1 MKTTQ
6 TSLNKLKRLEYACE
20 DDANRAAEKWLDE
33 HQEYLFKQL
42 SIESKSRRIGG
53 KRGRP
58 KKGEKLETFYL
69 IKAKIKVDK
78 QAIAQER
85 KKLGRFV
92 LATNDLD
99 LTVDEILSYYKSQGN
114 VERGFMFLKNKS
126 FHVSEVYLKKESRIE
141 ALSMIMVLCLFLY
154 SIAQWKL
161 RSGLKETGKFVR
173 NQVKK
178 PTQSPT
184 MRWVFFLFRRITELA
199 IPLDGTVEK
208 SVANMTDELWD
219 ILSLMGKECE
229 KYYV

>member
-1 MKTTQ
+1 
-6 TSLNKLKRLEYACE
+6 KLR
-20 DDANRAAEKWLDE
+20 
-33 HQEYLFKQL
+33 
-42 SIESKSRRIGG
+42 
-53 KRGRP
+53 
-58 KKGEKLETFYL
+58 
-69 IKAKIKVDK
+69 
-78 QAIAQER
+78 
-85 KKLGRFV
+85 RFV

-114 VERGFMFLKNKS
+114 VERGFMFMKDKS

-141 ALSMIMVLCLFLY
+141 ALAMIMVLCLFLY

-161 RSGLKETGKFVR
+161 RKGLKETGKIVR

-178 PTQSPT
+178 PIQSPT

-208 SVANMTDELWD
+208 RVANMTDELWD
-219 ILSLMGKECE
+219 ILSMMGKECE

>member
-1 MKTTQ
+1 M
-6 TSLNKLKRLEYACE
+6 
-20 DDANRAAEKWLDE
+20 
-33 HQEYLFKQL
+33 
-42 SIESKSRRIGG
+42 GG

-58 KKGEKLETFYL
+58 KKGEELETCYL
-69 IKAKIKVDK
+69 IKAKIKADERV
-78 QAIAQER
+78 IALER

-114 VERGFMFLKNKS
+114 IERGFRFLKDKS

-141 ALSMIMVLCLFLY
+141 ALAMIMVLCLFLY

-161 RSGLKETGKFVR
+161 REKLKETNKFVR

-178 PTQSPT
+178 PAQNPT
-184 MRWVFFLFRRITELA
+184 MRWVFFLFRGITELT
-199 IPLDGTVEK
+199 IILDGNVEK
-208 SVANMTDELWD
+208 RVANMTDELWD
-219 ILSLMGKECE
+219 ILGLMGKECE